1 MIGPNQV
8 IDANLNF
15 HGIFEKE
22 SIYYAVG
29 DKETKAGKREAQVF
43 AYNQTS
49 DNSRKFVK
57 TVNIN
62 NFWLIFRITITFQL
76 PQKERRIF

>member
-49 DNSRKFVK
+49 DNSRKLIK
-57 TVNIN
+57 TLN
-62 NFWLIFRITITFQL
+62 NLWLIFEKLFISKLF
-76 PQKERRIF
+76 